1 MGVLDKSFTDD
12 LPVLLEVKMLKI
24 AEEMFKRGARVPIVT
39 ALMPLKRERLMK
51 LYVEVTGQTPITG
64 PLPSDHSWYSSTTY
78 PMRMIQSSI
87 VIDYYRKLKKKSK
100 TALEAEIIVAA
111 YDLYL
116 QHCSAIKA
124 EPLITFVRTWH
135 LIQQV
140 RINTLTTTKCKHC
153 EGNYV
158 VMVGKLHHKYE
169 CPLCVRTS
177 SLRPDLYAKSKN
189 TLFTIVVNE
198 KMALAA

>member
-1 MGVLDKSFTDD
+1 MGAADKRIKDD
-12 LPVLLEVKMLKI
+12 LPVLLEMRMLKV

-39 ALMPLKRERLMK
+39 ALMPLKRDRLMK
-51 LYVEVTGQTPITG
+51 LHIEVTGQTPITG

-87 VIDYYRKLKKKSK
+87 VIDCYRKLKQKSP

-111 YDLYL
+111 YDLYME
-116 QHCSAIKA
+116 HCRAIKA

-140 RINTLTTTKCKHC
+140 RINSLTTTKCQHC
-153 EGNYV
+153 HGKYV
-158 VMVGKLHHKYE
+158 VMVGKLHQKYE
-169 CPLCVRTS
+169 CPLCVRTF
-177 SLRPDLYAKSKN
+177 SLRPDLYAKTKDAPLAAVA
-189 TLFTIVVNE
+189 TE